1 MPKDTVREK
10 IDNALDNNLGA
21 RLLQRFKAESER
33 EIDLGGGD
41 IIKLKI
47 PATYSEYSSL
57 LEQAKMRYQESGQDD
72 ENFIYVYLL
81 ESVVTNLNP
90 LEIEQIV
97 FTAPGLCDILLKSL
111 DQASGNVITRLEMEA
126 IEASKKK

>member
-1 MPKDTVREK
+1 MSETTREK
-10 IDNALDNNLGA
+10 IDIQLDNNLGA

-33 EIDLGGGD
+33 EIDLGNGD

-57 LEQAKMRYQESGQDD
+57 LEQAKARYQGSGQDD

-97 FTAPGLCDILLKSL
+97 FQAPGLCDILLKSL